1 MGLAPAL
8 QLPVGD
14 LDRLKRR
21 ILALAEH
28 RPAVY
33 RMIDPTGRVR
43 YVGKAKRL
51 RARLL
56 SYFRARFPDDKAAR
70 VLHTTAQIQWDYQP
84 SEFAALL
91 EELRQIQRFRPVDN
105 VRMNRRRRAAFVKVS
120 GGAAPKLYIGATP
133 GGDDTLHYGPFASVG
148 RLRDAV
154 RTLQDLLGLRDC
166 ALDMPIVYSEQG
178 DLFATPRRAG
188 CIRYELRTC
197 TGPCGGFVGELEYGR
212 RVDAA
217 VAFLEARHIAPLDRV
232 VVEMT
237 AAADKRH
244 YERAAWWR
252 SRFEALEWLLAAS
265 ARSHSVLE
273 ATSFV
278 YLDPGAFG
286 DDRAYVLRRATV
298 RAAAPAPRTPIEQAA
313 FRALVA
319 EHVGHPAERGPIPP
333 AAIDET
339 LLVLAW
345 FRRRPA
351 ALARTVP
358 LREWLE
364 RPAPADIGAPC

>member
-1 MGLAPAL
+1 MDLAPAL

-14 LDRLKRR
+14 LDRLKRH
-21 ILALAEH
+21 IVALAEN

-51 RARLL
+51 RTRLL

-70 VLHTTAQIQWDYQP
+70 VLHSTAEIDWDYQP

-91 EELRQIQRFRPVDN
+91 AELRQIQRHRPVDN
-105 VRMNRRRRAAFVKVS
+105 VRMNRRRRAAFIKVS
-120 GGAAPKLYIGATP
+120 GGAAPKLYVGSSPGA
-133 GGDDTLHYGPFASVG
+133 DDTRHYGPFASVE

-154 RTLQDLLGLRDC
+154 RALQDLLGLRHC

-178 DLFATPRRAG
+178 DLFAIPRRAG

-197 TGPCGGFVGELEYGR
+197 TGPCGGFVSEPEYRR
-212 RVDAA
+212 RVDIA
-217 VAFLEARHIAPLDRV
+217 VGFLEAQHIAPLDRV
-232 VVEMT
+232 VTEMT

-244 YERAAWWR
+244 FERAAWWR
-252 SRFEALEWLLAAS
+252 RRFEALEWLLAAG
-265 ARSHSVLE
+265 AQAHAALE

-278 YLDPGAFG
+278 YIDPGAYG
-286 DDRAYVLRRATV
+286 DDRAYVVRRAAV
-298 RAAAPAPRTPIEQAA
+298 RAAAPAPRTPIEQEA
-313 FRALVA
+313 FCALVA
-319 EHVGHPAERGPIPP
+319 EHVGDATDRGPIPA

-339 LLVLAW
+339 LLVLGW
-345 FRRRPA
+345 FRRHPA
-351 ALARTVP
+351 AMARTVP
-358 LREWLE
+358 LREWLDH
-364 RPAPADIGAPC
+364 PPTC